1 MKTRILFL
9 LFLFIISPIMAQS
22 SKLKVIYEE
31 KPIGVNNKFQKEIIA
46 NEYIF
51 PRRIHEIYVDTISGY
66 ATTQLRKLSRNGK
79 ILSDSGIILVYD
91 IEKNDVK
98 WSQKIDFSKSYLNQ
112 YNQLIMQ
119 SKGNKLISLNIENGN
134 KLWECKNDFYYVNQ
148 KKGIAIGYKNSGL
161 AGSNHLLEGISL
173 KNGNTIWKRELKR
186 EYGWNKKIQLNDS
199 TLLVA
204 SAGLHTI
211 NIFNGSGWDYETITG
226 KKDYSETIAKNTAG
240 IVLGV
245 LTGTYVTSSGPN
257 VVSDVVSNI
266 IIDSANFYIASKEKI
281 SQVDRQSG
289 KINWSTNLPEDLT
302 SKSNIFKN
310 DSTLYLINSGFA
322 YWGRK
327 KIDFGQPFIM
337 GLNINTGNELIFS
350 TISDKKDFLLDFKVD
365 NITVSMI
372 FKDRMVI
379 HSLKDGSILKSNTF
393 NADKLGDLKF
403 FVSSSIYIK
412 NKDLFFENLVLS
424 DSSKYCIQTNK
435 GKTLVLDSE
444 LNIINQLEFNQ
455 LYFNYGNY
463 KDLVFLGN
471 DDETI
476 VLDKNNEEIANL
488 KVSFDSLI
496 LGGKLYYFNNEK
508 LVVVDLTNITEQ
520 KKELQ

>member
-1 MKTRILFL
+1 MRLFYPL
-9 LFLFIISPIMAQS
+9 
-22 SKLKVIYEE
+22 
-31 KPIGVNNKFQKEIIA
+31 
-46 NEYIF
+46 
-51 PRRIHEIYVDTISGY
+51 T
-66 ATTQLRKLSRNGK
+66 LS
-79 ILSDSGIILVYD
+79 
-91 IEKNDVK
+91 
-98 WSQKIDFSKSYLNQ
+98 
-112 YNQLIMQ
+112 
-119 SKGNKLISLNIENGN
+119 LISLNIENGN

-412 NKDLFFENLVLS
+412 NKR
-424 DSSKYCIQTNK
+424 
-435 GKTLVLDSE
+435 
-444 LNIINQLEFNQ
+444 
-455 LYFNYGNY
+455 
-463 KDLVFLGN
+463 
-471 DDETI
+471 
-476 VLDKNNEEIANL
+476 
-488 KVSFDSLI
+488 
-496 LGGKLYYFNNEK
+496 
-508 LVVVDLTNITEQ
+508 
-520 KKELQ
+520 